1 VTPTAFITGACG
13 FIGRYAVREFARQ
26 GWQVVALVHRAPLP
40 PDLVEL
46 QARGCLQT
54 VHGDATRPASLR
66 AALGGTVPTAIIHC
80 AGRASDVGWRRE
92 FRRTNLRSVENLVG
106 LVRERGVGRLVFVS
120 TTDVYGL
127 RDFHG
132 EGEDD
137 LALDPAPRN
146 PYPEFKIAAEKHL
159 RASLPPERYAI
170 VRPAAVWGPG
180 DPTLTPRIV
189 AFLRPSPWIV
199 HFGPWRGQNRWPLA
213 HVRTVAAT
221 LYLAAVRPEAAGK
234 AIHVLD
240 SERTSVDEW
249 YRLLADIYLPG
260 KTFRSITLPLWTGVA
275 SSWPISAISTALNLR
290 QPFADPSY
298 YALRSVSANLDFGN
312 RRLLDLFAAAGW
324 PLVTRDQGLHELRA
338 AVAEPRAVSFSGRV
352 GRWTR

>member
-1 VTPTAFITGACG
+1 MSPVAFITGACG
-13 FIGRYAVREFARQ
+13 FIGRYAALEFARQ
-26 GWQVVALVHRAPLP
+26 GWQVVSLVHRAPLP
-40 PDLVEL
+40 PELVEL
-46 QARGCLQT
+46 QARGRLQA

-92 FRRTNLRSVENLVG
+92 FRRANLQSVENLVG
-106 LVRERGVGRLVFVS
+106 LVRESGVGRLVFVS

-146 PYPEFKIAAEKHL
+146 PYPEFKIAAEALL
-159 RASLPPERYAI
+159 RAGLPPERYAI
-170 VRPAAVWGPG
+170 IRPAAVWGPG

-189 AFLRPSPWIV
+189 AFLRASPWIV
-199 HFGPWRGQNRWPLA
+199 HFGRWRGQNRWPLA

-221 LYLAAVRPEAAGK
+221 LYLAAARPEAAGR

-240 SERTSVDEW
+240 SERTAADEW
-249 YRLLADIYLPG
+249 YRLLAGIYLPG
-260 KTFRSITLPLWTGVA
+260 KTFRSITLPFWTGA
-275 SSWPISAISTALNLR
+275 AIGWPISAVSNALNLR
-290 QPFADPSY
+290 RPFSDPSY
-298 YALRSVSANLDFGN
+298 YALRSVSANLDLGN
-312 RRLLDLFAAAGW
+312 QRMVELLAAAGCR
-324 PLVTRDQGLHELRA
+324 PVARDEGLRELRA
-338 AVAEPRAVSFSGRV
+338 AAAEPRAVSL
-352 GRWTR
+352 